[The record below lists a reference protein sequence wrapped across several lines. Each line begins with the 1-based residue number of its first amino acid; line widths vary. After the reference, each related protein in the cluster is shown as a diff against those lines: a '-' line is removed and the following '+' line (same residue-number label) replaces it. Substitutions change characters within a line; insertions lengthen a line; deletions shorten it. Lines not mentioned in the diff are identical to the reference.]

1 MEYKDQMIQVI
12 VLQYVNQMFV
22 LMHIKDYKLQNVM
35 MDQVNLN
42 LIMLYLIMF
51 PEHLLDEFYY
61 EFELNQVDQVP
72 FKLRK
77 K

>member
-1 MEYKDQMIQVI
+1 MGYKDQMIQVI

-22 LMHIKDYKLQNVM
+22 LMHIRDYKLQNVM

-61 EFELNQVDQVP
+61 EFELNQVEQVP
-72 FKLRK
+72 F
-77 K
+77 